1 MLFQSSTGPILYIET
16 LSDQPRH
23 FDKLVGLWQSLH
35 QLPLANTNLT
45 LNFNYC
51 EFLGHNGV
59 AFLGGLAQLV
69 KQQGGAVRFEWDSL
83 RGKIYASLKQ
93 NGFLYAFGENQRP
106 QDGNA
111 IPYRQDCQFD
121 HRAIIDYLQY
131 YWLGKG
137 WINITDRLQQAITGQ
152 ASELYLNAFD
162 HSQSAIGVFS
172 CGQHYPKAGVLQL
185 SVVDFGIGIASSV
198 RALPQNQS
206 LSTVDAL
213 EWALQAGN
221 TTQQQGISRGL
232 GLHLLQSFIHCNGGS
247 LLIYSNDGCIQVSEK
262 GVQYAPRA
270 VNFAGT
276 LVNITLQCNES
287 VYDLETDSGPD
298 NVAEEDWF

>member
-1 MLFQSSTGPILYIET
+1 MLFHTTTGPILYVGT

-23 FDKLVGLWQSLH
+23 FEKLVSLWDAVQ
-35 QLPLANTNLT
+35 QLPLAQTTLT
-45 LNFNYC
+45 INFNYC

-59 AFLGGLAQLV
+59 AFLGGLAQLIT
-69 KQQGGAVRFEWDSL
+69 QQGGKVRFEWDSL
-83 RGKIYASLKQ
+83 RGRIYTSLKQ
-93 NGFLYAFGENQRP
+93 NGFLYAFGKNQRP
-106 QDGNA
+106 KDGNA

-121 HRAIIDYLQY
+121 HRDIIDYLQY

-137 WINITDRLQQAITGQ
+137 WVNITDRLQQAITGQ

-172 CGQHYPKAGVLQL
+172 CGQHYPKLGVLQL
-185 SVVDFGIGIASSV
+185 SVVDFGIGIAASV
-198 RALPQNQS
+198 KNLSQNHA

-221 TTQQQGISRGL
+221 TTQQQDISRGL
-232 GLHLLQSFIHCNGGS
+232 GLHLLQHFIQCNGGT
-247 LLIYSNDGCIQVSEK
+247 LLIYSNDGCIQIDEP
-262 GVQYAPRA
+262 GVRYGQCP

-276 LVNITLQCNES
+276 LVNITLRCDAS
-287 VYDLETDSGPD
+287 VYDLAANSAADETT
-298 NVAEEDWF
+298 EETWF